1 LTIRCSRQTPIR
13 NSSTANRHP
22 RIGILQS
29 AVGNPFGFCY
39 APGTLK
45 ARTRSSLAAC
55 VFAAACARQEP
66 ARTPVA
72 HPDVILKTE
81 IERIEARVPRHA
93 TLDALLRAHHLQD
106 TLVVDAVNAARTV
119 FDPRHLRADQPYR
132 LVRTIDGLLREFE
145 YQIDTDRFLRIIS
158 RHGGEGRG
166 VLDAEVVPYEKQTE
180 VAAIDATI
188 DADHPSLIAAIDETG
203 ENVQLAMALAEIF
216 SGTVDFQS
224 DLQPGDSFRVLFEK
238 HSHDGV
244 FSDYGAILGAAIDV
258 DGGRHQAFRWEDRP
272 GGKAAYY
279 DENGRSLKRF
289 FLRSP
294 LRFEPR
300 ITSRFSLRR
309 LHPIDHVYRA
319 HLGVDYGAP
328 TGSAVVAVA
337 KGVVV
342 SAGYS
347 GAGGNM
353 VRLKHPGGFE
363 TYYLHLSGFG
373 KGVRP
378 GAHVDQGQVIGR
390 VGATGAATGPHLDY
404 RLKKNGVFVNPLA
417 AHSRQAPGEP
427 IPAVHLAA
435 FRTSRDALLARLS
448 TAVVAEAAPQPA
460 ADRR

>member
-1 LTIRCSRQTPIR
+1 VLALASCSRQEP
-13 NSSTANRHP
+13 
-22 RIGILQS
+22 
-29 AVGNPFGFCY
+29 V
-39 APGTLK
+39 
-45 ARTRSSLAAC
+45 
-55 VFAAACARQEP
+55 RQP
-66 ARTPVA
+66 LP
-72 HPDVILKTE
+72 HPDIVLKTE
-81 IERIEARVPRHA
+81 IEIIDGRVPRHA
-93 TLDALLRAHHLQD
+93 TLDALLRAQHLQES
-106 TLVVDAVNAARTV
+106 LIVDVVNAARAV
-119 FDPRHLRADQPYR
+119 FDPRHLRADQPYH

-145 YQIDTDRFLRIIS
+145 YQIDTDRFLRIVS
-158 RHGGEGRG
+158 RRGGEGRG
-166 VLDAEVVPYEKQTE
+166 VLDAEVIPYDKQTD
-180 VAAIDATI
+180 VVAIDATI
-188 DADHPSLIAAIDETG
+188 DADHPSLIAAIDESG

-238 HSHDGV
+238 RSHDGE

-258 DGGRHQAFRWEDRP
+258 DGRRHQAFRWQDQAS
-272 GGKAAYY
+272 GKAAYY

-294 LRFEPR
+294 LKFEPR

-342 SAGYS
+342 SAAYS
-347 GAGGNM
+347 GGGGNM

-363 TYYLHLSGFG
+363 TYYLHLSAFG
-373 KGVRP
+373 KGIRP
-378 GAHVDQGQVIGR
+378 GAAVDQGQVIGR

-417 AHSRQAPGEP
+417 THSRQAPGEP

-435 FRTSRDALLARLS
+435 FRTSRDALLAKLS
-448 TAVVAEAAPQPA
+448 TALVAGAAPKPDAEHA
-460 ADRR
+460 AARR